1 MQKYN
6 NNIIFPH
13 FLFQFYPLHLVLIV
27 TPVVAGEAGGWPGLD
42 AVEAVHVEDGDA
54 EGWRPL
60 VLVVVGHVHPHQD
73 AAAPNLV
80 AVARRELDHKP
91 SLPPSLEKK
100 LIISGIMPSN
110 IWCKNFK

>member
-1 MQKYN
+1 M
-6 NNIIFPH
+6 
-13 FLFQFYPLHLVLIV
+13 
-27 TPVVAGEAGGWPGLD
+27 
-42 AVEAVHVEDGDA
+42 EAVHVEDGDA

-80 AVARRELDHKP
+80 AVARRELDYQP

-110 IWCKNFK
+110 ILGRKL